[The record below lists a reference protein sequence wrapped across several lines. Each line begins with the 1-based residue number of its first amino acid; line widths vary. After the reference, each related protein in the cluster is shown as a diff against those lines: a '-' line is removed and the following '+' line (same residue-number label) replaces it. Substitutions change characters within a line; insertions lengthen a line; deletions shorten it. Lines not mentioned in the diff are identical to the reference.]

1 MRDQIWQDMVLIDGK
16 ILFGGLAMLAVGIGM
31 LALLGYIMP
40 TGVPGMTDE
49 EAFDLIVSQQ
59 ENRDLSTLAGILAGA
74 GFLLVLISLNF
85 GARRK
90 SGSGAKKVEKKP
102 VT

>member
-1 MRDQIWQDMVLIDGK
+1 MMRDQIWQDMVLIDGK
-16 ILFGGLAMLAVGIGM
+16 TLFGGLAMLAVGIGM

-40 TGVPGMTDE
+40 IGVPGMTDE

-74 GFLLVLISLNF
+74 GFLLVLISF

-90 SGSGAKKVEKKP
+90 SGSGAKKIEKKP